1 MPRGRRPSTE
11 EALALV
17 TRLLEGSSTPE
28 VGVFVPELWRL
39 RAELVLRQSASNL
52 DEAKRFLETSLRMAD
67 LQDAPIYRLRAGIAL
82 TKLLAENGQF
92 EEAMSAI
99 GRLGVYPLEE
109 WTGKEV
115 TVVTQLRSELGAQ
128 I

>member
-1 MPRGRRPSTE
+1 
-11 EALALV
+11 
-17 TRLLEGSSTPE
+17 
-28 VGVFVPELWRL
+28 VPDSQTN
-39 RAELVLRQSASNL
+39 RAIYKGAHIVWI
-52 DEAKRFLETSLRMAD
+52 D